1 MTSGL
6 AESGRLLSVPFW
18 FFEFF
23 VAFVQSVVFVALI
36 ISYINQAKES
46 H

>member
-1 MTSGL
+1 M
-6 AESGRLLSVPFW
+6 LSIPFW

-23 VAFVQSVVFVALI
+23 VAFVQSVVFAALI

>member
-1 MTSGL
+1 MTESL
-6 AESGRLLSVPFW
+6 LQSGRLLSTPFW

-23 VAFVQSVVFVALI
+23 VAFVQSVVFAALI
-36 ISYINQAKES
+36 VSYINQAKEE

>member
-1 MTSGL
+1 MTEGL
-6 AESGRLLSVPFW
+6 LQSGRLLSVPFW

-23 VAFVQSVVFVALI
+23 VAFVQSVVFGALI
-36 ISYINQAKES
+36 ISYINQAKET